1 MSGHVL
7 ITGAT
12 KGIGLACAEHFATRG
27 WRVTAVARSEKD
39 LAQLAQAFPCRRIIP
54 VVADL
59 ATEAGIADVPSQFYD
74 VVVLNAA
81 AFLAGG
87 LLSEQDVFRTLWKVN
102 VEANHLLARR
112 LLPFMQQNCKGHLVV
127 IGSLGTDYWPA
138 HLTAYVATKF
148 ALRGLFQGWASELAD
163 SGVRATLV
171 APGATLTSSWADEI
185 PPPDIL
191 APERVAEVIW
201 EVVRDGKQGRV
212 TVSE

>member
-12 KGIGLACAEHFATRG
+12 KGIGRACAERFANQG
-27 WRVTAVARSEKD
+27 WQVTAVARSEKD
-39 LAQLAQAFPCRRIIP
+39 LAQLAQAFPHGRIIS

-59 ATEAGIADVPSQFYD
+59 ATEEGITAIPSRFYD

-81 AFLAGG
+81 TFRPGG
-87 LLSEQDVFRTLWKVN
+87 LLGEQDIFRDLWKVN
-102 VEANHLLARR
+102 VEANHLLARQ
-112 LLPFMQQNCKGHLVV
+112 LLPFMQQNRKGHLVIV
-127 IGSLGTDYWPA
+127 GSLGTDYWPA

-148 ALRGLFQGWASELAD
+148 ALRGLFQGWASELAG
-163 SGVRATLV
+163 SGVKAALV
-171 APGATLTSSWADEI
+171 APGATLTSSWADEV

-201 EVVRDGKQGRV
+201 EAVQSGKEGRI
-212 TVSE
+212 TVSK